1 MEAAEA
7 LRRALATAEYEKLM
21 HEELAS
27 AKQDLA
33 SAKQELVSAKHEELK
48 RRDQLEHEEL
58 KRRVQ
63 LKHEELMRRGHLSN
77 PRGAYAE
84 ARVHFQAAYPVEA
97 RVEAYLAAVATLGQK
112 PLTVAKLSFCAS
124 TGRAY
129 WLWAAP
135 SSPGGGVRQIGA

>member
-48 RRDQLEHEEL
+48 QRDQLEHEEL
-58 KRRVQ
+58 MRRGHLKHEELKRRDQ
-63 LKHEELMRRGHLSN
+63 LKHEELMRRGHLSST
-77 PRGAYAE
+77 RGAYAE
-84 ARVHFQAAYPVEA
+84 ARAHFQAAYAVEA
-97 RVEAYLAAVATLGQK
+97 RVEAYLAAVATHGQK
-112 PLTVAKLSFCAS
+112 PLPVAELSFCS
-124 TGRAY
+124 SSGRA
-129 WLWAAP
+129 
-135 SSPGGGVRQIGA
+135 